1 MLNKETIAELLLK
14 NDKAVARA
22 LLVLNANQTADEQVQ
37 ESVKYQNGKGFRP
50 CHARMGTS
58 MANFYQKYGYLTPK
72 QLAYWRKLDATGTP
86 KLAIYWKQLSQAAQA
101 AEAKAA
107 TKISKLETADLGNL
121 LEEYVV
127 LDEMLLQA
135 VDNCDEE
142 HAERISNRMIQIRDI
157 IDEINRGEYKYSRMA

>member
-58 MANFYQKYGYLTPK
+58 MANFYQKYGYLSPK
-72 QLAYWRKLDATGTP
+72 QLAYWRKLDASGTP
-86 KLAIYWKQLSQAAQA
+86 KLAIYWKQLVVA
-101 AEAKAA
+101 AEVKAA
-107 TKISKLETADLGNL
+107 AKTPKIEVADIGNL
-121 LEEYVV
+121 LEEYAT
-127 LDEMLLQA
+127 LEELYQEAGDT
-135 VDNCDEE
+135 CDEE
-142 HAERISNRMIQIRDI
+142 QAEHIAGRMIQIREQI
-157 IDEINRGEYKYSRMA
+157 EEINRCEYKYSRMA